1 MNTVLH
7 SGLTKVLMVDSF
19 RELSYELGNI
29 GKNTVWVFDSKSAL
43 MVRPLPEPN
52 VILESGPSSKKF
64 ASVQRILECANE
76 NKFTEDATFL
86 AIGGGVVSDVTGFAS
101 ALWMY
106 GSKLV
111 LVPTT
116 LVAMADAC
124 VGGVTTI
131 DFKSTRNRVG
141 IIHPAETVIICT
153 DTLKSLSKT
162 DFMNGL
168 SVIIKHSFLS
178 EDESLGKTMILEKQ
192 KVLAQDEKV
201 IQNIISLS
209 LRVKANYTEPVKRPL
224 LELGEALACDLQL
237 LYPSRFS
244 YGKALAWGMC
254 RSAEIAIDTG
264 KCSQQYGQSII
275 RLYQSYGFDTQFRI
289 PRTQWQEMRSVINR
303 DRSYSDRNYR
313 FVLPVNQGKTEI
325 TEIDED
331 TIRKAVIENVV
342 F

>member
-1 MNTVLH
+1 MNTILH
-7 SGLTKVLMVDSF
+7 SGITKVLMVDNF
-19 RELSYELGNI
+19 KELSYELGNF

-52 VILESGPSSKKF
+52 VILESGPASKKF
-64 ASVQRILECANE
+64 ASVQRILESAND
-76 NKFTEDATFL
+76 NKFTKDTTFL
-86 AIGGGVVSDVTGFAS
+86 AIGGGVVSDITGFAS

-106 GSKLV
+106 GSKLA

-124 VGGVTTI
+124 VGGVTGI

-141 IIHPAETVIICT
+141 IIHPAEIVIICT

-168 SVIIKHSFLS
+168 AVIIKHSFLS
-178 EDESLGKTMILEKQ
+178 ENENLGKVLILEKQ
-192 KVLAQDEKV
+192 KVLAQEDQVLK
-201 IQNIISLS
+201 NIISLS
-209 LRVKANYTEPVKRPL
+209 LTVKASYTEPVKRPC
-224 LELGEALACDLQL
+224 LELGEALACDLQI

-254 RSAEIAIDTG
+254 RSAEIAIDLG
-264 KCSQQYGQSII
+264 KCTPQYGQSII
-275 RLYQSYGFDTQFRI
+275 RMYQSYGFDTQFRI
-289 PRTQWQEMRSVINR
+289 PRTQWQEMRNVINR
-303 DRSYSDRNYR
+303 EKDYSDRNYR
-313 FVLPVNQGKTEI
+313 FVLPVNQGKTELVDV
-325 TEIDED
+325 DEE
-331 TIRKAVIENVV
+331 TIKKAVIENVV